1 MQIQKLSNN
10 IDIKQHLKKLGVD
23 GGGVKILS
31 HKAKQHII
39 SIKNLHVGAANILK
53 QDALSIGAD
62 LAVPRGTVLAATPT
76 VDCILIAS
84 QKELKILSK
93 KELSQP
99 FNLKTLAKELE
110 KICKISKPK
119 KIEIMGIVNAND
131 DSFYSLSRF
140 KDKKAIKQ
148 IIKMIEDG
156 ADIIDVGSVSS
167 RPNALPV
174 SEKEELERL
183 EPILRAIKL
192 ENLQERVKFSID
204 SYTPQVISKALE
216 SGFQIIN
223 DITGF
228 ENDEISKLCAAY
240 NATAIIMHMQ
250 GKPQTMQN
258 NPTYE
263 NVLNDINIFFQKR
276 VSKVEEFGVK
286 NIILDI
292 GIGFGK
298 SLTDNLTLIKNLE
311 SFLTLNKPL
320 MVGASRKSLIG
331 NIDQSNV
338 NDRLGGTLA
347 IHLEAVNNGASILRV
362 HDVYEH
368 KQALLMKEVLDKIV
382 N

>member
-140 KDKKAIKQ
+140 KDKKAIKRRAQ
-148 IIKMIEDG
+148 Q
-156 ADIIDVGSVSS
+156 S
-167 RPNALPV
+167 RT
-174 SEKEELERL
+174 RL
-183 EPILRAIKL
+183 
-192 ENLQERVKFSID
+192 
-204 SYTPQVISKALE
+204 T
-216 SGFQIIN
+216 
-223 DITGF
+223 
-228 ENDEISKLCAAY
+228 
-240 NATAIIMHMQ
+240 
-250 GKPQTMQN
+250 
-258 NPTYE
+258 
-263 NVLNDINIFFQKR
+263 IFA
-276 VSKVEEFGVK
+276 S
-286 NIILDI
+286 
-292 GIGFGK
+292 
-298 SLTDNLTLIKNLE
+298 
-311 SFLTLNKPL
+311 
-320 MVGASRKSLIG
+320 ASREKYT
-331 NIDQSNV
+331 N
-338 NDRLGGTLA
+338 RCKA
-347 IHLEAVNNGASILRV
+347 H
-362 HDVYEH
+362 HF
-368 KQALLMKEVLDKIV
+368 
-382 N
+382 